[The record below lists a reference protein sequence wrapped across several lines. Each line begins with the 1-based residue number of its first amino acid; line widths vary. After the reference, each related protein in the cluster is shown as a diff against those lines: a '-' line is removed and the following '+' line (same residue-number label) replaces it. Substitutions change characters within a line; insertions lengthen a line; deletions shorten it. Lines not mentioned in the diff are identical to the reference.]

1 MLALAEH
8 HVAGESVS
16 TAPKRPPFM
25 DGVRAEMERDP
36 ETGQFVSKK
45 GKKTVIARIARS
57 ILEQEEHIEML
68 AAQARNGVGSAP
80 DQLPPA
86 THKLLCEYGYGAVPK
101 GEERS
106 DERAQ
111 EMRALREAA
120 KAWIEAHPEQARVI
134 DISVHQA
141 ATRMELPAPKTDEE
155 NDDPAA

>member
-1 MLALAEH
+1 MLNLQKVEQ
-8 HVAGESVS
+8 S
-16 TAPKRPPFM
+16 
-25 DGVRAEMERDP
+25 
-36 ETGQFVSKK
+36 
-45 GKKTVIARIARS
+45 VIAGAQFPQPAFDPARVGHS
-57 ILEQEEHIEML
+57 QIRSKFFEQSEHIEVL
-68 AAQARNGVGSAP
+68 ASQARNGVGSAP

-120 KAWIEAHPEQARVI
+120 KAWIEAHPERARVI